1 MALTGLTNLQP
12 LHIKTVGIG
21 TFDNT
26 VSIGGT
32 LTYEDVTNVDA
43 IGIITARSGINVSG
57 GQLDIGSNI
66 KIGNAGVITATSFTG
81 SGANLTNINLLNDSS
96 PQLGG
101 DLDTNSHHIF
111 LDDNHY
117 VYFGASNDLKIYH
130 SSSNAASYIQN
141 SQGNLFIEAPNSSAV
156 KLRKNGTTE
165 TMLVATAGGSVE
177 LYHNGNKTLETTVN
191 ALHLTG
197 NSSECNLKFMDS
209 GGTQRYLIGV
219 TNSNSV
225 IHYSGEGDKILEYIN
240 NGAVNLHHNNDLRL
254 ETTSTGVN
262 IPCSSG
268 ATVRVGGTSGS
279 LYRSGSPG
287 AGIHFSGDAILPV
300 DGAGAVNNGATDLGH
315 SSYRFR
321 KTYTNSVHFAAVGGS
336 TKSEIT
342 DYQEGSFTPTLG
354 THLGAATVS
363 YTYQRG
369 AYTKIGRLV
378 FCWFDVAWSSLS
390 QYGSGSTAIRGFPY
404 TVQFGNSHGG
414 YGAPSFRSSNGMNTD
429 FRIYGSSSWWWTDS
443 GQNVII
449 LMHYTS
455 NGTETLSSFNNSG
468 RVTGSGFYT
477 TSQ

>member
-66 KIGNAGVITATSFTG
+66 KIGNAGVITATSFSG

-101 DLDTNSHHIF
+101 DLDTNDHHILLDQDHYLYFSNLGGSKF
-111 LDDNHY
+111 LGLAGGGLYLQNNGDLHLRGDDVYIRGDDNS
-117 VYFGASNDLKIYH
+117 VCAKFIEGGAS
-130 SSSNAASYIQN
+130 
-141 SQGNLFIEAPNSSAV
+141 
-156 KLRKNGTTE
+156 
-165 TMLVATAGGSVE
+165 E

-300 DGAGAVNNGATDLGH
+300 DGAGAVNNGGTDLGH

-404 TVQFGNSHGG
+404 TVQFGSSHGG
-414 YGAPSFRSSNGMNTD
+414 YGAPNFRSANGMNTD